1 MQSAKPT
8 AKFFSEDLIYK
19 SARDGKSQVGL
30 VIGSCDSDSDD
41 EQSESSSTAGRCK
54 IAAGQAKVAWYPT
67 GKTQVIDENKVKL
80 LDRALLPGDVVQY
93 TGRARQQQ
101 MGIVADG
108 TVRLDLRVLGT
119 NQVIRNVLW
128 SDMESVSPVDEQVII
143 LFKSWIGYV
152 VENSFTVTLETADGS
167 VLTMNDYDF
176 LLLEDVSTE
185 RHDRCH
191 FEEFPFVGQKVIAR
205 KKYLR
210 YASWVSKTRTSHIY
224 CSSQFPANFK
234 ILMTVRDVKLERLDV
249 KWMYSVSEEKVMCSA
264 HSSPLK
270 PPPDTITGPDL
281 QSVSQL
287 NYFGKNS
294 LQTGDRGYYAVK
306 EEDVFVPYRDWQHAF
321 TEEESQSECDE
332 KKPDERKVPDSAATL
347 RPHACSRKKEV
358 TVSVKR
364 IRRKKLRPA
373 KRLDIR
379 SRNASLIPGSR
390 VAVEIISTD
399 TLVRIVWQDGTEES
413 DVPSNLF
420 YPVQHVDSHEFFP
433 GDFIVENR
441 DEFSYD
447 AYGVV
452 QKVDHSGR
460 TAVVK
465 WFECNPNE
473 PPKDKVVE
481 SVSVY
486 DIKDHPDFQFRPGSC
501 VIKIMLENVTDFEAS
516 ASVGQVIRV
525 HTSGQLECVWVNGC
539 KQMVYPQELFHIG
552 EYDSDDLWADSD
564 SEQDEQIRVAVNDVA
579 SKEELLSQLMET
591 INDLEGWFL
600 NHETVNNR
608 NAPHAMKM
616 VMSVCKQMREVDGQ
630 FGDVTFSLNEL
641 KSLLDTTKPP
651 ESPSEIT
658 WARLANRVK
667 GFLNVVPKSQENGDE
682 AQSPLPLSS
691 QEDCSKTESP
701 NSVSK
706 KTTASLEALRRIK
719 THLFPLCASFSPS
732 DDQKQGDTIAAGTV
746 ATEEKQE
753 SGCSADKPPGNFRI
767 EESVPDCHRFKLSVH
782 HPHNPKLF
790 CSKVRQEIALLKS
803 SLPEDIVAKA
813 YEDRM
818 DLFSFMIKGPKAT
831 PYENGLFLFDV
842 QLPAD
847 YPTHPPAVHY
857 ISFCT
862 DRLNPN
868 LYENGKVCVSLLGTW
883 VGKGSEMWFPGSS
896 NLLQVMVSIQGLIL
910 VPEPYFNEAGYL
922 RQKGTDEGQENSRL
936 YNEMAVVKVVQSLT
950 KMLSLPPATF
960 RAEVLEHIRETGP
973 LLTERLA
980 HWIQLSQDFNSGL
993 AVASRDEAAQ
1003 LTDFPLLPASLG
1015 FCLSL
1020 KKALSAFQN
1029 NMSKN

>member
-1 MQSAKPT
+1 M
-8 AKFFSEDLIYK
+8 
-19 SARDGKSQVGL
+19 
-30 VIGSCDSDSDD
+30 
-41 EQSESSSTAGRCK
+41 
-54 IAAGQAKVAWYPT
+54 
-67 GKTQVIDENKVKL
+67 KL

-93 TGRARQQQ
+93 MGRARQQQQ

-108 TVRLDLRVLGT
+108 TVRLDLRILGT

-128 SDMESVSPVDEQVII
+128 SDLQSVSPVDEQVII
-143 LFKSWIGYV
+143 LFNNWIGYV
-152 VENSFTVTLETADGS
+152 VENSFKVTLEAADGS

-210 YASWVSKTRTSHIY
+210 YASWISRTRTSHIY
-224 CSSQFPANFK
+224 CNSQFPANFK

-249 KWMYSVSEEKVMCSA
+249 KWMYCVSEEKVMCSA
-264 HSSPLK
+264 HSAPLQ
-270 PPPDTITGPDL
+270 PPADVITAPDL
-281 QSVSQL
+281 DSVSQL
-287 NYFGKNS
+287 NHFGKNS
-294 LQTGDRGYYAVK
+294 LQTGDRAYYTVK
-306 EEDVFVPYRDWQHAF
+306 EDDVFLTYRDWQHAF
-321 TEEESQSECDE
+321 ADDDSQSECDE
-332 KKPDERKVPDSAATL
+332 KKADERKAPDSATV
-347 RPHACSRKKEV
+347 RPHASSRKKEV
-358 TVSVKR
+358 SVSVKR

-373 KRLDIR
+373 KRLDIKA
-379 SRNASLIPGSR
+379 RNASLIPGSR

-399 TLVRIVWQDGTEES
+399 TLVHIVWQDGTEETG
-413 DVPSNLF
+413 VPSNSF
-420 YPVQHVDSHEFFP
+420 YPVQHVDSNEFFP

-447 AYGVV
+447 AYGAV

-465 WFECNPNE
+465 WFESSPNE
-473 PPKDKVVE
+473 PPKEKNVE

-501 VIKIMLENVTDFEAS
+501 VIKILLESVTDFQAS
-516 ASVGQVIRV
+516 ASVGQVIKV
-525 HTSGQLECVWVNGC
+525 HASGQLECVWVDGT
-539 KQMVYPQELFHIG
+539 KQLVYPQELFHIG

-564 SEQDEQIRVAVNDVA
+564 SEQDEQITVAVNDDA

-616 VMSVCKQMREVDGQ
+616 VLSVCKQMREVDGQ
-630 FGDVTFSLNEL
+630 FGEITFSLNEL

-667 GFLNVVPKSQENGDE
+667 GFLNVVNKSQETGDE
-682 AQSPLPLSS
+682 SQSPLPLSALDDS
-691 QEDCSKTESP
+691 SKTESP
-701 NSVSK
+701 NSK

-719 THLFPLCASFSPS
+719 THLFPLCASLSVS
-732 DDQKQGDTIAAGTV
+732 EQQKQGTSAAGTS
-746 ATEEKQE
+746 ATSEKPE
-753 SGCSADKPPGNFRI
+753 PEPAGHSNFRM
-767 EESVPDCHRFKLSVH
+767 EESVPDSHRFKLSVH
-782 HPHNPKLF
+782 HPHNAKLF

-803 SLPEDIVAKA
+803 SLPDDIMVKA

-818 DLFSFMIKGPKAT
+818 DLLSFMIRGPKAT

-950 KMLSLPPATF
+950 KMLTLPPATF
-960 RAEVLEHIRETGP
+960 RSEVLEHIRETGP
-973 LLTERLA
+973 LLTARLT
-980 HWIQLSQDFNSGL
+980 HWIQRSEEFNSGL
-993 AVASRDEAAQ
+993 TSVLREEVAK

-1020 KKALSAFQN
+1020 KKALTAFQN
-1029 NMSKN
+1029 KMSSH